1 MALQNRT
8 TGAPPVMN
16 PCLDGD
22 DQKVEP
28 NGGSITSHRRD
39 GLVSLVCLWSCL
51 SVLARLFAVVIA
63 CLIVLNGVITERSV
77 GHPVLSVLS
86 PLHLKKESS

>member
-8 TGAPPVMN
+8 TGVPPVMN

-51 SVLARLFAVVIA
+51 CLGSTSRSCHRLLDCIEWGNGEVSWTSRLVPLIPKEG
-63 CLIVLNGVITERSV
+63 IVLR
-77 GHPVLSVLS
+77 LA
-86 PLHLKKESS
+86 K

>member
-8 TGAPPVMN
+8 TGVPPVVN

-28 NGGSITSHRRD
+28 NGGSITSHWRD
-39 GLVSLVCLWSCL
+39 GLVGL
-51 SVLARLFAVVIA
+51 
-63 CLIVLNGVITERSV
+63 
-77 GHPVLSVLS
+77 VLSLS
-86 PLHLKKESS
+86 WLDFSQLSSLA